1 MNKKYTAVI
10 FAVLVVAAEAN
21 VAAKVPRPEALPALE
36 ERNWGDLGLSADVN
50 EYVDNTIHML
60 IPFMRENGLE
70 PMELPEITEGF
81 SVRPIL
87 ITYSAYLTIHDG
99 YMTGLVNVARSGD
112 QTVNYFAKMLRVRVR
127 LQFTNLEFIF
137 RYLVRVMNSVLM
149 RYTGGIVAS
158 LNRFVVTVDLL
169 IDFNN
174 DEIHLQ
180 EFSLTDIGR
189 LRVRLTGN
197 ILTDWLINP
206 VISVFTFI
214 FDNMIIRIVANN
226 IRSAIQDGID
236 VINTGV
242 KTVVDHLE
250 SFN

>member
-1 MNKKYTAVI
+1 MNNKKLTAAI
-10 FAVLVVAAEAN
+10 LSVLVAAAQAN
-21 VAAKVPRPEALPALE
+21 VAVKPPPAAPALDG
-36 ERNWGDLGLSADVN
+36 RNWDGLGLSADIN

-60 IPFMRENGLE
+60 VPFMQENGLD

-99 YMTGLVNVARSGD
+99 YMTGLTNVARSGD

-127 LQFTNLEFIF
+127 LQFTNLEFVF
-137 RYLVRVMNSVLM
+137 RYLVRVMNSILM
-149 RYTGGIVAS
+149 RYTGGIIGS

-174 DEIHLQ
+174 DEVHLQ

-189 LRVRLTGN
+189 LRVRLTDN

-206 VISVFTFI
+206 VITVFTLI
-214 FDNMIIRIVANN
+214 FDTMIMRIVADN

-236 VINTGV
+236 VVNSGV
-242 KTVVDHLE
+242 KTIIEQLE
-250 SFN
+250 SIN